1 MKNKSQRNNYSTIN
15 NIAKSNIFTR
25 FFEILGNTFVIL
37 AQTFLFILK
46 GKINIKDTLNQMYFI
61 GVQSLPMVLLTVA
74 FSTGVIALYLAKIM
88 VPWGLGS
95 YSGGVVILCVCR
107 ELSPV
112 MVGVV
117 LSARV
122 ASSIGAEIGTM
133 KVSEQIDALQTLSVN
148 PVEYLVVP
156 KVLGGIIIAPFLCI
170 LGDLIGTM
178 AGYLVAVGCGVA
190 HGGFWATCQSFAD
203 ARDINMGLIK
213 TLWFACAV
221 TIIGSQQGL
230 RTRGGAVGVGQAT
243 TNAVVIATVTTYV
256 INFMLTY
263 IMFG

>member
-1 MKNKSQRNNYSTIN
+1 MKNNKQDKKANSNRATNNLI
-15 NIAKSNIFTR
+15 IR
-25 FFEILGNTFVIL
+25 FFEVLGNTFVIL
-37 AQTFLFILK
+37 AQTFVFIFK

-74 FSTGVIALYLAKIM
+74 FSSGVIALYLANIM

-95 YSGGVVILCVCR
+95 YSGGVVVLCVTR
-107 ELSPV
+107 ELAPV
-112 MVGVV
+112 LVGVV

-133 KVSEQIDALQTLSVN
+133 KVSEQIDALQTLSVH

-156 KVLGGIIIAPFLCI
+156 KVLGGILIAPFLCI
-170 LGDLIGTM
+170 LGDLVGVL
-178 AGYLVAVGCGVA
+178 AGYLVACSCGVA
-190 HGGFWATCQSFAD
+190 HGGFWATCQSFAH

-221 TIIGSQQGL
+221 TVIGSQQGL